1 MAEKVKKEKKPKTT
15 LQKYKLWRNWD
26 IGLTAAKFAAPAV
39 PFGIVTGLN
48 WDRWVDN
55 SPSTGWSIGIG
66 FGMLIVA
73 TISAILGIMKK
84 DEVAKQK
91 VSGVLYVAIILAII
105 GFSFKLLASIMSE
118 MGDMFLYVAAG
129 TAGSF
134 TIDQVDKLAIK
145 PEAQRYK
152 KLVEDNGLSK
162 SAARR
167 MDDAEQAQIEG
178 QKAKAER
185 VRYNP
190 HD

>member
-15 LQKYKLWRNWD
+15 LQKYKFWRNWD

-48 WDRWVDN
+48 WDRWVNN

-73 TISAILGIMKK
+73 TVSAFLAILKK

-105 GFSFKLLASIMSE
+105 GFSFKLLASISNE
-118 MGDMFLYVAAG
+118 MGNMFLYVATG

-134 TIDQVDKLAIK
+134 TIDQVDKSAIK
-145 PEAQRYK
+145 PEVKFYK
-152 KLVEDNGLSK
+152 GLIEKNGLSK
-162 SAARR
+162 SSAKR
-167 MDDAEQAQIEG
+167 MDDEEQAAREG
-178 QKAKAER
+178 EKAKQER
-185 VRYNP
+185 I
-190 HD
+190 DSL